1 MEWLNNLWNTIA
13 PYVSGISIAGILSAV
28 IYGVLRGAFNKTISK
43 INVKDISEKA
53 TEKGIEKIKE
63 VSFKQSIQPL
73 VESELKKITEQANAY
88 IKDELNEVN
97 ENYKNLIACIEALA
111 KYFDNSIGV
120 PQSAKD
126 ELKEKI
132 AIAKNEEKDVVSNL
146 SEDITVK
153 IETPIVE
160 EKVEPQVENAPK
172 KKAKAIR

>member
-13 PYVSGISIAGILSAV
+13 PYVSGISIAGILSAI

-43 INVKDISEKA
+43 INVKEISENA

-73 VESELKKITEQANAY
+73 VESELKKITEQANEY
-88 IKDELNEVN
+88 IKSELKEVH
-97 ENYKNLIACIEALA
+97 ENYEKLIGCIEALS

-120 PQSAKD
+120 PQKAKD

-132 AIAKNEEKDVVSNL
+132 AIAKNQEKDIVSNL
-146 SEDITVK
+146 SEDISVK
-153 IETPIVE
+153 IEAPIVE

>member
-132 AIAKNEEKDVVSNL
+132 AIAKDQEKDVVSNL
-146 SEDITVK
+146 SEDISVK
-153 IETPIVE
+153 IETPVVE
-160 EKVEPQVENAPK
+160 ESVEPKAENPK

>member
-153 IETPIVE
+153 IEAPIVE
-160 EKVEPQVENAPK
+160 EKVEPQVENTPK

>member
-43 INVKDISEKA
+43 INVREISDKA

-73 VESELKKITEQANAY
+73 VESELRKITEQANGY
-88 IKDELNEVN
+88 IESELKEVN
-97 ENYKNLIACIEALA
+97 ENYEKLIACIEALA

-126 ELKEKI
+126 ELKERI
-132 AIAKNEEKDVVSNL
+132 ASAKKEDKDVVSNL
-146 SEDITVK
+146 SEDISVK
-153 IETPIVE
+153 IEAPVVE

>member
-13 PYVSGISIAGILSAV
+13 PYVSGISVAGILSAV

-43 INVKDISEKA
+43 INVKEISENA

-73 VESELKKITEQANAY
+73 VESELKKITEQANEY
-88 IKDELNEVN
+88 IKSELKEVN
-97 ENYKNLIACIEALA
+97 ENYEKLIGCIEALA

-120 PQSAKD
+120 PQKAKD

-132 AIAKNEEKDVVSNL
+132 AIAKNQEKDVVSNL
-146 SEDITVK
+146 SEDISVK
-153 IETPIVE
+153 IEAPIVE